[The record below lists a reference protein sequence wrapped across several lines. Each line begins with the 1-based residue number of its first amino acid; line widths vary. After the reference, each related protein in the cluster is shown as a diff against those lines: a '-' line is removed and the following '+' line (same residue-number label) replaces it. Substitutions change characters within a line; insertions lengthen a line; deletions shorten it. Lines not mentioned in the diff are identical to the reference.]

1 MNIQT
6 VAEKARVSVATVS
19 RVINKTAKV
28 SKETERRVLAAI
40 KELGYLPNALAKG
53 LRTNNSLKLIGIIC
67 TDITDFYY
75 AQAVASFE
83 RELRTRGFESLLACT
98 GNDTAVRYKSI
109 DGMLRKNVDAI
120 ILVGSVFSEQN
131 NPNIKRAASL
141 LPVFII
147 NGIIDCENTFSVYCD
162 DFSAMSQCC
171 RSLIDSG
178 RRNILYLY
186 DADSFSGRRKA
197 DGFKFAAD
205 QAAIDYKMLKC
216 KKDTESIEQTV
227 FDALNND
234 ENVDA
239 IAASEDFL
247 AVAALNCAQEAGFSV
262 PERIAVIGYNNSVI
276 AELARPKLTSVDNRI
291 EDICI
296 KAVQEL
302 SEVLNGC
309 DVPKSTEI
317 PYRIVKRQTF

>member
-6 VAEKARVSVATVS
+6 VADKAKVSVATVS

-28 SKETERRVLAAI
+28 SKDAERRVLSAI

-67 TDITDFYY
+67 TDVTDFYY
-75 AQAVASFE
+75 AQAVAALE

-98 GNDTAVRYKSI
+98 GNDTAVRYEALN
-109 DGMLRKNVDAI
+109 GMLRKNVDAI

-162 DFSAMSQCC
+162 DFAAMVECC
-171 RSLIDSG
+171 RALIDSG

-205 QAAIDYKMLKC
+205 QAGIDYKMLKC
-216 KKDTESIEQTV
+216 EKETKSVENTV
-227 FDALNND
+227 SVALNND
-234 ENVDA
+234 RNVDA

-262 PERIAVIGYNNSVI
+262 PESIAVTGYNNSTI
-276 AELARPKLTSVDNRI
+276 AELSRPKLTSVDNRI
-291 EDICI
+291 DDICI

-302 SEVLNGC
+302 SDVLNGNNA
-309 DVPKSTEI
+309 PKSTEI
-317 PYRIVKRQTF
+317 PYRIVKRQSF